1 MASFN
6 TAKILDKLASN
17 TPAANSSV
25 ISSKHLSSSLTNSK
39 KFKSNT
45 ETSDESGSSANS
57 ERTNLS
63 LKPKEG
69 FLNNDKLNELRF
81 ALTHILNKQQV
92 LLNRLKL
99 AAAGVEISESILSL
113 LQFARLLDSRLA
125 RMVDKIAAFNKSTG
139 LHAENDK
146 QIKSGL
152 ELGARLSAEINV
164 KFLALFGRKVAPAPK
179 KEPAPEKSTAPTLR
193 MR

>member
-1 MASFN
+1 MAVFN
-6 TAKILDKLASN
+6 TAQILNKLASN
-17 TPAANSSV
+17 KPLANSSI
-25 ISSKHLSSSLTNSK
+25 ISSKHLSSISANTNN
-39 KFKSNT
+39 FESNT
-45 ETSDESGSSANS
+45 DSSDESSSSANS

-69 FLNNDKLNELRF
+69 FLNNDKLNELRL

-99 AAAGVEISESILSL
+99 AASGVEISESIPSL
-113 LQFARLLDSRLA
+113 LQLARLLDSRLA

-139 LHAENDK
+139 LHAESDK

-152 ELGARLSAEINV
+152 ELGSRLSAEINV

-179 KEPAPEKSTAPTLR
+179 EEPIPEKSTTPTLR